1 MIVIDRVPIFR
12 EWVTLTTWCSGTG
25 SRWAERRVSVVGAQ
39 GDGAEASTL
48 WVYVDLATGRPA
60 RLPEGFHGLFGTA
73 AGGRAV
79 TARLTNGAPP
89 ATVERRRWPLRVVDF
104 DVLGHVNNAAY
115 WAVVEEELARRS
127 DLRRPLTAT
136 MEYGAGIDLGAA
148 ADVLVVDEPG
158 RLRLWLVVGDTVA
171 ASAVVESLR

>member
-1 MIVIDRVPIFR
+1 
-12 EWVTLTTWCSGTG
+12 
-25 SRWAERRVSVVGAQ
+25 
-39 GDGAEASTL
+39 
-48 WVYVDLATGRPA
+48 
-60 RLPEGFHGLFGTA
+60 
-73 AGGRAV
+73 
-79 TARLTNGAPP
+79 
-89 ATVERRRWPLRVVDF
+89 LRVVDF